1 MVKTRIVPNY
11 PALVIDGERKSLVLT
26 DLHIGFENEF
36 GRKKIVL
43 GKNKSISETVETV
56 NKIIKLESP
65 DTLILLGDIKSS
77 VQNITSNE
85 WNDVPY
91 FFKNIEQNLETIL
104 VPGNHDANIDKLI
117 TENVSLTSTNGIVID
132 DILLTHGHAM
142 PTSNF
147 SHVSKIVMGHI
158 HPVFFDSD
166 SLLNG
171 QRIWITMKLQKEQ
184 IFSESNGMIDV
195 TVVPSFNKFF
205 YSTQKKSYKKSIS
218 PIIHKI
224 NHVISAQIL
233 TLDGTIIGD
242 ESLVSKLI

>member
-1 MVKTRIVPNY
+1 MVKTRIVPEY
-11 PALVIDGERKSLVLT
+11 PAFVIEGERKSLVLT

-43 GKNKSISETVETV
+43 GKNKTILETVDVV

-77 VQNITSNE
+77 IQNISTNE
-85 WNDVPY
+85 WNDIPY

-104 VPGNHDANIDKLI
+104 VPGNHDGNIDKLI
-117 TENVSLTSTNGIVID
+117 TNNVSLTSPNGVVID
-132 DILLTHGHAM
+132 DVLLTHGHAM

-147 SHVSKIVMGHI
+147 SYVSKIVMGHV
-158 HPVFFDSD
+158 HPVFFETD

-171 QRIWITMKLQKEQ
+171 QRVWITMKIQKEQ
-184 IFSESNGMIDV
+184 IFSNSNGVIEI
-195 TVVPSFNKFF
+195 TIVPSFNKFF
-205 YSTQKKSYKKSIS
+205 YSSQKKFYKKSIS

-224 NHVISAQIL
+224 NDVISARIL

-242 ESLVSKLI
+242 ESLVFKLI

>member
-1 MVKTRIVPNY
+1 MVKTRIVPEY
-11 PALVIDGERKSLVLT
+11 PAFVIEGERKSLVLT

-43 GKNKSISETVETV
+43 GKNKTILETVDVV

-77 VQNITSNE
+77 IQNISTNE
-85 WNDVPY
+85 WDDVPY

-104 VPGNHDANIDKLI
+104 VPGNHDGNIDKLI
-117 TENVSLTSTNGIVID
+117 TNNVSLTSPNGVVID
-132 DILLTHGHAM
+132 DVLLTHGHAM

-147 SHVSKIVMGHI
+147 SYVSKIVMGHV
-158 HPVFFDSD
+158 HPVFFETD

-171 QRIWITMKLQKEQ
+171 QRVWITMKIQKEQ
-184 IFSESNGMIDV
+184 IFSHSNGVIEI
-195 TVVPSFNKFF
+195 TIVPSFNKFF
-205 YSTQKKSYKKSIS
+205 YSSQKKFYKKSIS

-224 NHVISAQIL
+224 NDVISARIL

-242 ESLVSKLI
+242 ESLVFKLI